1 MAAKGKKTDKSD
13 TPTRAKAKRQ
23 TRKQKFIAVLAEE
36 RGNISAA
43 CERTGISRQT
53 HYEWQA
59 SDPAYAAAVDEIYSH
74 VCDRAEQTI
83 QQIMEHGEVERN
95 RLAAAETILKARGK
109 ARGYGTERRETE
121 HSGSVK
127 QEVQAQVYVY
137 LPDNGRAGNSAPPA
151 GTPGDISK

>member
-1 MAAKGKKTDKSD
+1 MVAKKKTGNKSD
-13 TPTRAKAKRQ
+13 TPTRAKTKRQ
-23 TRKQKFIAVLAEE
+23 TRKRLFIATLAEE

-43 CERTGISRQT
+43 CERTGVARKT
-53 HYEWQA
+53 HYEWEA
-59 SDPAYAAAVDEIYSH
+59 SDPAYAALVDEIYSH

-127 QEVQAQVYVY
+127 KEVQAQVHVY
-137 LPDNGRAGNSAPPA
+137 LPDNGRACYSAPPA
-151 GTPGDISK
+151 GTPGDIPE